1 MNSYQETMYLL
12 KKYHLTA
19 SKKLGQNFLID
30 DEVIAGIVDAAQITK
45 EDLVIE
51 IGPGLGTLTQCLLEK
66 AKKVI
71 AIELDTRMITI
82 LQDRFKLY
90 SNFTVIEQDIL
101 KVNLQKLI
109 EQENCLSVKIV
120 ANLPYYITT
129 PIVMKL
135 LEDKLPVASITI
147 MVQKEVAQRL
157 TAKTGE
163 RLSGSITYAIDYY
176 SKARNILTVPSK
188 SFIPEPKVDSQVI
201 QLQIRDN
208 PCVKVKDEKLFFE
221 MIQLAFMQRR
231 KTFLNAV
238 SQKIEKT
245 TMQKILQNLHIDENI
260 RGENLT
266 IEQFAEI
273 TNQIFEKMLQAN
285 KKIDIIQEERW
296 EKKA

>member
-19 SKKLGQNFLID
+19 NKKLGQNFLID
-30 DEVIAGIVDAAQITK
+30 DEAIAGIVTAAQITK

-51 IGPGLGTLTQCLLEK
+51 IGPGLGTLTQYLLEK
-66 AKKVI
+66 AKKVL
-71 AIELDTRMITI
+71 AIELDTRMISV
-82 LQDRFKLY
+82 LQDRFQLY
-90 SNFTVIEQDIL
+90 SNFTLIEQDVL
-101 KVNLQKLI
+101 QVNLQKVI
-109 EQENCLSVKIV
+109 EQEHCSSVKIV

-135 LEDKLPVASITI
+135 LEEKLPVTSITI

-157 TAKTGE
+157 TAKTGT
-163 RLSGSITYAIDYY
+163 RLAGSITYAVDYY
-176 SKARNILTVPSK
+176 SEAKTVLTVPSK

-201 QLQIRDN
+201 QLEIRKS

-221 MIQLAFMQRR
+221 IMQLAFMQRR

-238 SQKIEKT
+238 SQKMEKQA
-245 TMQKILQNLHIDENI
+245 MQKILQNLHIPENI

-273 TNQIFEKMLQAN
+273 ANQTFEKNIAS
-285 KKIDIIQEERW
+285 K
-296 EKKA
+296 